1 MAELNWGQI
10 IFMVG
15 FIVLLLIRFLR
26 QRARRRPEDQV
37 ADQTVAEGTP
47 ERPRRQAQAAPAL
60 PPSTPPPSTPRAF
73 RGRVHESPV
82 PDVGAPLGGGHFI
95 KKSLLESPCD
105 VRRGIILMTILGPC
119 RAFDP
124 RE

>member
-1 MAELNWGQI
+1 VEELNLGQI

-37 ADQTVAEGTP
+37 AGQAMAEEAP
-47 ERPRRQAQAAPAL
+47 VRLRRQVQAAPAAA
-60 PPSTPPPSTPRAF
+60 PSTPRAS
-73 RGRVHESPV
+73 RGRAHESPV

-95 KKSLLESPCD
+95 KKSLLESPRD
-105 VRRGIILMTILGPC
+105 VRRGIVLMTLLGPC
-119 RAFDP
+119 RALDP
-124 RE
+124 PE

>member
-1 MAELNWGQI
+1 VAELDFGQI

-26 QRARRRPEDQV
+26 QRARRRPEDPVPDQV
-37 ADQTVAEGTP
+37 VAEEGAAV
-47 ERPRRQAQAAPAL
+47 RLRRQAQAAPA
-60 PPSTPPPSTPRAF
+60 PPPSTPRLS
-73 RGRVHESPV
+73 RDRVQESQG

-95 KKSLLESPCD
+95 KKSLLETPRD
-105 VRRGIILMTILGPC
+105 ARRGIVLMTILGPC

-124 RE
+124 PK

>member
-1 MAELNWGQI
+1 VAELNFGQI

-37 ADQTVAEGTP
+37 PDQMVAEASAVRLP
-47 ERPRRQAQAAPAL
+47 RPAQAPPAA
-60 PPSTPPPSTPRAF
+60 PPSTPRAS
-73 RGRVHESPV
+73 RGRMHESHEFLV
-82 PDVGAPLGGGHFI
+82 PNAGAPLGGGYSI
-95 KKSLLESPCD
+95 KKSLLETPRD
-105 VRRGIILMTILGPC
+105 VRRGVVLMTILGPC

-124 RE
+124 PE